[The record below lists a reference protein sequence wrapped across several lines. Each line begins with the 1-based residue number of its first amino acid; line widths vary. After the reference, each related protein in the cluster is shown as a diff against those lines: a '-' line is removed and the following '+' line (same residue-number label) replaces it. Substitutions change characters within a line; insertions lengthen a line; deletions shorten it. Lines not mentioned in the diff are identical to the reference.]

1 MVKRFT
7 KNKWQ
12 FKDFVQ
18 FGKRLIRQSFYEV
31 IKNLQMEAITDDD
44 YDDHEYDHEN
54 ADELKVKT
62 LPL

>member
-1 MVKRFT
+1 
-7 KNKWQ
+7 
-12 FKDFVQ
+12 
-18 FGKRLIRQSFYEV
+18 
-31 IKNLQMEAITDDD
+31 MEAITDDD